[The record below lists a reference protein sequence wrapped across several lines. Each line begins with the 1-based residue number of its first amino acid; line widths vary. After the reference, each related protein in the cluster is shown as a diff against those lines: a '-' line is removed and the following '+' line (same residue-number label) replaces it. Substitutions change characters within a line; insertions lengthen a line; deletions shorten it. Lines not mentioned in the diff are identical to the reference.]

1 MWRDASKRDI
11 AAAAMKVTPKDLSEF
26 GIIDGIVTEPPGGAH
41 TDHAQAA
48 ELLDGVLQQRLA
60 ELKSMPVTDLLNA
73 RYAKFRNMAQFFQV
87 EG

>member
-1 MWRDASKRDI
+1 
-11 AAAAMKVTPKDLSEF
+11 MKITPKDLSEL

-48 ELLDGVLQQRLA
+48 ELLGNMLHGQLT
-60 ELKSMPVTDLLNA
+60 ELKKLPVADLLNA

-87 EG
+87 EA

>member
-1 MWRDASKRDI
+1 M
-11 AAAAMKVTPKDLSEF
+11 
-26 GIIDGIVTEPPGGAH
+26 EPPGGAH

-48 ELLDGVLQQRLA
+48 ELLAGVLREKLA
-60 ELKSMPVTDLLNA
+60 EIKRMPVNEMLNA